1 MAAEVWIRPPDWNSL
16 NPVTAAFKFH
26 PRKGTLP
33 FNNETDLFDTTE
45 LGLVEV
51 HDLNVPSSVFGIE
64 CIHPEE
70 ITSKK
75 RSFLSTYSGTDFH
88 NDILAIIWIPRQ

>member
-1 MAAEVWIRPPDWNSL
+1 M
-16 NPVTAAFKFH
+16 TAAFKFH

-70 ITSKK
+70 ITSKMQ
-75 RSFLSTYSGTDFH
+75 YFH
-88 NDILAIIWIPRQ
+88 NLDPETLAYINSLWNQLKIS